1 MKAFIFTA
9 GYGERLRPVT
19 DAMPKPLAP
28 VLNAPA
34 LAWALALCRRA
45 GVNDI
50 ICNLHHRGDDIAGF
64 FARNGNFGF
73 DVVFSREDP
82 ILGTGGGLK
91 KCEKLLEGDDF
102 IVLNGDVVLDLDIAR
117 LIAAHRASGAVA
129 TVVLYRHPGDP
140 SVAQVGVRGSE
151 VVDFKNFLGTGVASG
166 LVYTGAAVM
175 SPAIFR
181 YLEPGFSSVVYTAY
195 VEIIRR
201 RGLSFFT
208 HDGYWH
214 DIGSPASLFDVNM
227 RMLEREAE
235 VRKLMEVLPGMKP
248 AAVSGGAAIAREAF
262 VERSVVGDGCA
273 VGSGAVVR
281 NSVLLPGAR
290 VAEGRVI
297 EGALIFGDRVIN

>member
-34 LAWALALCRRA
+34 LAWALVLCRRA
-45 GVNDI
+45 GIADI

-73 DVVFSREDP
+73 SVAFSREDP

-91 KCEKLLEGDDF
+91 KCEKLLEGGDF
-102 IVLNGDVVLDLDIAR
+102 IVLNGDVVMDLDIAR
-117 LIAAHRASGAVA
+117 LIDAHRSSGAIA

-140 SVAQVGVRGSE
+140 TVAQVGVRGSE
-151 VVDFKNFLGTGVASG
+151 VVDFKNFLGTGVESG
-166 LVYTGAAVM
+166 LVYTGAAVL

-181 YLEPGFSSVVYTAY
+181 YLEDGFSSVVYTAY
-195 VEIIRR
+195 VEIIQR

-208 HDGYWH
+208 HGGYWH
-214 DIGSPASLFDVNM
+214 DIGSPASLHDVNM

-235 VRKLMEVLPGMKP
+235 VRTLMEVLPGVEV
-248 AAVSGGAAIAREAF
+248 AAVSGGAAIAREAL

-297 EGALIFGDRVIN
+297 ENALVLGDGVIN